1 MLRLFSGALVAA
13 LLLTTAVTII
23 QTNDATP
30 ATAQV
35 PVTPQTTLRALNT
48 PAQASDAMP
57 PALAQFVAA
66 MKGDADLAGARLA
79 SVRADRAVYLVP
91 NRNRDSVCFPVHYQS
106 GQSTL
111 QCETLARIQAGGG
124 RPTITG
130 GPLGAVLMN
139 VVPDE
144 VHTATARS
152 ASGETVTTAVENNV
166 YQLEVDPRKGPVT
179 VSYDTAGGPIEWL
192 VEFPS
197 LPPELQ

>member
-1 MLRLFSGALVAA
+1 MLRLFSAALVAA
-13 LLLTTAVTII
+13 ILLTTAATII
-23 QTNDATP
+23 QKNDATP
-30 ATAQV
+30 AIAQV
-35 PVTPQTTLRALNT
+35 QVTPQTLRALNT
-48 PAQASDAMP
+48 PAKASDVMP
-57 PALAQFVAA
+57 PALAEFVAA
-66 MKGDADLAGARLA
+66 RQADADLAGARQA

-106 GQSTL
+106 GESTL
-111 QCETLARIQAGGG
+111 QCETVARIQAGGG

-144 VHTATARS
+144 VHTVTARS